1 MNPTRIVAAGRSEF
15 QPVDP
20 ADKAKNRRIE
30 IIISPDL
37 DELFDIIQTTK
48 MKLFN
53 PSLRTC
59 IPWRKKLVL
68 PSKIF
73 EN

>member
-37 DELFDIIQTTK
+37 DELFDIIS
-48 MKLFN
+48 N
-53 PSLRTC
+53 D
-59 IPWRKKLVL
+59 
-68 PSKIF
+68 
-73 EN
+73 